1 MKAKAEGKK
10 KEEGK
15 EKSRNGNYSARS
27 IPPDLMCKGWRSER
41 PSSQAI
47 LACYLLV

>member
-1 MKAKAEGKK
+1 MEGRGRKGEGESGRKK

-27 IPPDLMCKGWRSER
+27 IPPGLMCKGWRSER
-41 PSSQAI
+41 P
-47 LACYLLV
+47 